1 MVNKVTKFV
10 DVILP
15 VAVPNLYTYRIPF
28 DWNEQLAIGK
38 RAIVQFGKKRLY
50 SAIIANIHETP
61 PTEYQ
66 AKYIESILDETPI
79 VNSSQIKLWEWISE
93 YYMCTIGEVMNAALP
108 TGLKLVSTTKI
119 LLNEEIDF
127 DIQQLSDKE
136 YLIVEALQIQNVLEM
151 KDVESILDIK
161 TVYPIIKS
169 LIEKEIVLVAE
180 QLHEKYK
187 PKLENYIS
195 LNPLYKN
202 EEEIKQIFNDL
213 ERAPK
218 QLEVFMLFLH
228 EAKNNYDFEITKSK
242 LTKLA
247 NTTSNTISAIVK
259 KDYFIEEKKEKNRI
273 IDYTGDIKEKKELT
287 EFQEKAYQEIK
298 GYFNENKPA
307 LLHGVTG
314 SGKTEI
320 YVKLIQEQLKENK
333 QVLYLLPEIAL
344 TTQIISRLK
353 FFFGDEI
360 GVYHSKFNANERVEV
375 WNELLKK
382 ENSRFKVII
391 GARSSIF
398 LPFNDL
404 GLIII
409 DEEHDSSFKQYD
421 PAPRYNGRDAAI
433 YLSGIH
439 NSKVL
444 LGSATPAIE
453 TYYNAK
459 EGKYGLV
466 ELTKRFGNIKLPEIL
481 CADIQEA
488 TKKKKMTSHFSK
500 FLLDYMKEYLE
511 NGEQIILF
519 QNRRGY
525 NPFWSC
531 EDCGWSPQCKNCD
544 VSMTYHKYSH
554 LLKCHYCGY
563 SIKPVSECK
572 ACGSSKL
579 KMNGFG
585 TEKIED
591 ELSAILPDKVIKRM
605 DLDTTRNKHGYQN
618 IIDEFENKEIDILVG
633 TQMVTKGLDF
643 DNVGLVGVLNADTLL
658 HYPDFRSFERS
669 FQLLTQV
676 SGRAGRKE
684 KRGKVV
690 IQTYSPNHWVIQKVI
705 QNDYLGLYNQEILE
719 RRNFKY
725 PPFYRLIKITIKHRD
740 RSISQKGAKLLAD
753 SLKNKLGERVLG
765 PETPH
770 ISRIK
775 SLYINQIV
783 IKYEKTLSPTKLKTY
798 LQKVVNDLKK
808 IKDYKSAVVV
818 MDVDFY
824 G

>member
-1 MVNKVTKFV
+1 MANKITKFV

-15 VAVPNLYTYRIPF
+15 VAVPNLYTYRVPF
-28 DWNEQLAIGK
+28 DWKEEIDIGK
-38 RAIVQFGKKRLY
+38 RVIVQFGKKRLY
-50 SAIIANIHETP
+50 SAIIANIHEIP
-61 PTEYQ
+61 PAEYQ
-66 AKYIESILDETPI
+66 AKYIESVLDENPI
-79 VNSSQIKLWEWISE
+79 VNSIQINLWKWISE

-108 TGLKLVSTTKI
+108 TGLKLISTTKI
-119 LLNEEIDF
+119 LLNQEIILDVKA
-127 DIQQLSDKE
+127 LSDKE
-136 YLIVEALQIQNVLEM
+136 YLVVEALQIKHVLEM

-161 TVYPIIKS
+161 TVYPIIKA
-169 LIEKEIVLVAE
+169 LIDKEVVLVAE
-180 QLHEKYK
+180 QLSEKYK
-187 PKLENYIS
+187 PKLEGYIS
-195 LNPLYKN
+195 LPPNYKN
-202 EEEIKQIFNDL
+202 EQEIKLIFEKL

-218 QLEVFMLFLH
+218 QLEVFMVFMQQ
-228 EAKNNYDFEITKSK
+228 AANDFDFEIIKSK
-242 LTKLA
+242 LIKIATS
-247 NTTSNTISAIVK
+247 TTPTVSSIIK
-259 KDYFIEEKKEKNRI
+259 KGFLTETKKEKNRI
-273 IDYTGDIKEKKELT
+273 QSFDGDIKEKKELT
-287 EFQEKAYQEIK
+287 NFQEKAYEEIK
-298 GYFNENKPA
+298 GYFKENKPA
-307 LLHGVTG
+307 LLHGITG

-320 YVKLIQEQLKENK
+320 YVKLIQEQLEQNNK
-333 QVLYLLPEIAL
+333 VLYLLPEIAL

-353 FFFGDEI
+353 KFFGDKI
-360 GVYHSKFNANERVEV
+360 GIYHSRFNANERVEV

-382 ENSRFKVII
+382 EKSRFQIII

-398 LPFNDL
+398 LPFSNL

-409 DEEHDSSFKQYD
+409 DEEHDASFKQYD
-421 PAPRYNGRDAAI
+421 PAPRYNGRDVAI
-433 YLSGIH
+433 YLSNIH
-439 NSKVL
+439 KSKVL

-466 ELTKRFGNIKLPEIL
+466 ELTKRFGDIKLPEIL
-481 CADIQEA
+481 CSDIQEA

-500 FLLDYMKEYLE
+500 FLLDYMKEYLS

-531 EDCGWSPQCKNCD
+531 EDCGWAPQCKNCD

-563 SIKPVSECK
+563 AIKPVSDCR
-572 ACGSSKL
+572 ACGSSKI

-591 ELSAILPDKVIKRM
+591 ELSVLLPDKVIKRM
-605 DLDTTRNKHGYQN
+605 DLDTTRNKNGYQN
-618 IIDEFENKEIDILVG
+618 IIDAFENKEIDILVG

-676 SGRAGRKE
+676 SGRSGRKG

-705 QNDYLGLYNQEILE
+705 QNDYLGMYKQEILE

-740 RSISQKGAKLLAD
+740 KYISLNGSKLLAE
-753 SLKNKLGERVLG
+753 SLKKKLKERVLG

-770 ISRIK
+770 ISRVK
-775 SLYINQIV
+775 NLYINQIV
-783 IKYEKTLSPTKLKTY
+783 IKYEKNLSPTKLKAY
-798 LQKVVNDLKK
+798 LTKAVKDFKK
-808 IKDYKSAVVV
+808 IKDYKSAIIV

>member
-1 MVNKVTKFV
+1 
-10 DVILP
+10 
-15 VAVPNLYTYRIPF
+15 
-28 DWNEQLAIGK
+28 
-38 RAIVQFGKKRLY
+38 
-50 SAIIANIHETP
+50 
-61 PTEYQ
+61 
-66 AKYIESILDETPI
+66 
-79 VNSSQIKLWEWISE
+79 
-93 YYMCTIGEVMNAALP
+93 MNAALP
-108 TGLKLVSTTKI
+108 TGLKLVSSTKI
-119 LLNEEIDF
+119 LLNEEI
-127 DIQQLSDKE
+127 QVNLKTLTDKE
-136 YLIVEALQIQNVLEM
+136 YLVVEALQIQNVLEM
-151 KDVESILDIK
+151 KDVENILDIK

-169 LIEKEIVLVAE
+169 LIEKEVVLVAE
-180 QLHEKYK
+180 QLHQKYK
-187 PKLENYIS
+187 PKLESYIS
-195 LNPLYKN
+195 LSPESRN
-202 EEEIKQIFNDL
+202 EEKIKEYFEKL

-218 QLEVFMLFLH
+218 QLEVFMVFMQQINT
-228 EAKNNYDFEITKSK
+228 EFDKEIIKSK
-242 LTKLA
+242 LIKLSD
-247 NTTSNTISAIVK
+247 SNSATLTAIIK
-259 KDYFIEEKKEKNRI
+259 KNIFTETKKEKNRI
-273 IDYTGDIKEKKELT
+273 LNFDGEVKKKKELT
-287 EFQEKAYQEIK
+287 EHQETAYQEIVTHFDK
-298 GYFNENKPA
+298 KKPV

-320 YVKLIQEQLKENK
+320 YVKLIQKELEKGK

-353 FFFGDEI
+353 LFFGDKI
-360 GVYHSKFNANERVEV
+360 GIYHSRFNANERVEV
-375 WNELLKK
+375 WNELTKK
-382 ENSRFKVII
+382 ENSRFQIII
-391 GARSSIF
+391 GARSAIF
-398 LPFNDL
+398 LPFNNL

-409 DEEHDSSFKQYD
+409 DEEHDSSFKQHD

-433 YLSGIH
+433 YLSNLH
-439 NSKVL
+439 KTKVL

-459 EGKYGLV
+459 EGKYALV

-481 CADIQEA
+481 CSDIQEA

-500 FLLDYMKEYLE
+500 FLLDYIKQYLD

-525 NPFWSC
+525 NPLWTC
-531 EDCGWSPQCKNCD
+531 EDCNWTPQCKNCD
-544 VSMTYHKYSH
+544 VSVTYHKYSH

-563 SIKPVSECK
+563 TIKPVSECK
-572 ACGSSKL
+572 ACGSSKI
-579 KMNGFG
+579 KMIGFG

-591 ELSAILPDKVIKRM
+591 ELSTLLPDKVIKRM
-605 DLDTTRNKHGYQN
+605 DLDTTRNKNGYQN
-618 IIDEFENKEIDILVG
+618 IIDDFENKEIDILVG

-658 HYPDFRSFERS
+658 HFPDFRSFERS

-740 RSISQKGAKLLAD
+740 RYTSERGAKLLAD
-753 SLKNKLGERVLG
+753 SFKTKLGNRVLG
-765 PETPH
+765 PEAPH

-775 SLYINQIV
+775 NMYINQIV
-783 IKYEKTLSPTKLKTY
+783 IKFEKTLSSNKLKSY
-798 LQKVVNDLKK
+798 MQKAVNDFKK
-808 IKDYKSAVVV
+808 IKDYKSAIVV